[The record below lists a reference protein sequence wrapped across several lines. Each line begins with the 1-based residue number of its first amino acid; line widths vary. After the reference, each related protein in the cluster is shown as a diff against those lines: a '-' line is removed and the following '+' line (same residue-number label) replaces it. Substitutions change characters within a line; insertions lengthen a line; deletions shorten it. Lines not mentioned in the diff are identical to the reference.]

1 MWTLL
6 FIILLFMIFG
16 KILVFAVKAAWSV
29 SKILV
34 SVVMLPAVLV
44 FLVFFGLIK
53 LALPLLLI
61 VGIGSLLVLQD

>member
-6 FIILLFMIFG
+6 FVVLMFIVFG
-16 KILVFAVKAAWSV
+16 KILAFAVKAAWSV

-34 SVVMLPAVLV
+34 SVVMLPA
-44 FLVFFGLIK
+44 FLVILAVVGLMK

-61 VGIGSLLVLQD
+61 VGIVSLMIMQD